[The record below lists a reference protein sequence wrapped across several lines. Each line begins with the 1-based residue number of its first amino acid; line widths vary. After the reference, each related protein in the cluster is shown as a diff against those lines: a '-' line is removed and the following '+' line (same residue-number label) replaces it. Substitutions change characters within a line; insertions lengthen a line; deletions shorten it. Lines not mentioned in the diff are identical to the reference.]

1 MLYAVKNREGET
13 VAFTN
18 DLATAESYYGSETLD
33 QEQYLIY
40 IWRHGRFIRLI
51 DPDRS
56 GQGGRIDTK
65 KVDFQIRGRANAL
78 EFLLVYCQVFFIFY
92 PGKKIFRPSE
102 KLP

>member
-1 MLYAVKNREGET
+1 MLYQVRNREGET
-13 VAFTN
+13 IAFTN
-18 DLATAESYYGSETLD
+18 DLATAESYYSGETVD
-33 QEQYLIY
+33 HEQYQIY
-40 IWRHGRFIRLI
+40 IWRRGRFIRLI

-78 EFLLVYCQVFFIFY
+78 DFLLVCCQVFFIFY
-92 PGKKIFRPSE
+92 LGKKIFLRSE

>member
-56 GQGGRIDTK
+56 G
-65 KVDFQIRGRANAL
+65 
-78 EFLLVYCQVFFIFY
+78 
-92 PGKKIFRPSE
+92 
-102 KLP
+102 